1 MSERVPGQGTSP
13 TSGPAGAPSLSPSSS
28 PSPYRSDRRRRPAR
42 WALALTAAGVAA
54 AALAAT
60 VLGTADAPAAPPAH
74 AVSPGRVTDA
84 SAARGDARPGG
95 HQGRDR
101 HEQADGRAGG
111 ATGSLSGAGLERRR
125 PLQIMPLGDS
135 ITFGVGSSTRSGYRG
150 VLFGSLRAD
159 LAVDFVGSRRSGDF
173 ADLDNEGHPG
183 ALIRRIAQD
192 AAASV
197 PVRHPDVILLHAGTN
212 DMNRGNPATAPAHLA
227 ALVDQLHADAPGATL
242 VVATLVPARTAAL
255 RARIA
260 VYNAEVRRIVQQRA
274 AAGRRILL
282 ADMGALTPADL
293 MDKLHPHDAGYAK
306 MATAWHA
313 ALGAA
318 AAKGWL
324 ADSDPSQ
331 GS

>member
-1 MSERVPGQGTSP
+1 MSERLPGQGTSP
-13 TSGPAGAPSLSPSSS
+13 TGGPTGAPSPSS
-28 PSPYRSDRRRRPAR
+28 SPYRSDRRRRPAR
-42 WALALTAAGVAA
+42 WALGLTAAGVAA

-60 VLGTADAPAAPPAH
+60 VLGADAPAAPPAH
-74 AVSPGRVTDA
+74 AAAPGRIADA
-84 SAARGDARPGG
+84 SAARGDDRPGAAVRTLASE
-95 HQGRDR
+95 GR
-101 HEQADGRAGG
+101 
-111 ATGSLSGAGLERRR
+111 ERRR
-125 PLQIMPLGDS
+125 PLRIMPLGDS

-150 VLFGSLRAD
+150 ALYGGLRAE

-183 ALIRRIAQD
+183 ALIRRIARD

-242 VVATLVPARTAAL
+242 VVATLVPARTAEL

-260 VYNAEVRRIVQQRA
+260 VYNAEVRRIVQRRA

-293 MDKLHPHDAGYAK
+293 VDKLHPHDAGYAK

-318 AAKGWL
+318 AARGWL
-324 ADSDPSQ
+324 A
-331 GS
+331 GSAPGGPVTEGR